1 LESISKDIQKHLI
14 FAWRNAIEA
23 SKDLKKA
30 TSMPHTFHA
39 SPEGS
44 FFLTLEGINAVR
56 QIILDSKKV
65 PDVASKFSDEYLE
78 RIIMASIAKLLS
90 CVEEKIC
97 LEAQKQAEEI
107 LRVLASPA
115 VEWTLIVPIVNLEL
129 EMDELQIGKVRL
141 HRFKTDEEKELY
153 EKITKIYRKLQQKSS
168 VLPKDIPEGL
178 ITDLQETVKKN
189 FIGRVCAEVTTQ
201 AVDSKRAEDIG
212 MQLLHLVL
220 DTLCFYRFNRN
231 FRDVLFAKNRFDIQ
245 GNLLQDTQSLILFA
259 ETEISFPK
267 KLTGFVAP
275 FTITMSALRDIR
287 TDGFDVVSDILKK
300 DEQNWTEFEKDLITS
315 IRFIA
320 ISAQDEQIA
329 NAFVN
334 SVISL
339 EALLLDEHESIIDNL
354 AERIAFIIGK
364 NASERNQYFDEMRR
378 LYKIRCN
385 VVHSGNTDIKYS
397 DLSLLRRFINYR
409 CVVNLLNSYRSLKI
423 SSIKDLIKWIRDQ
436 KFS

>member
-1 LESISKDIQKHLI
+1 MESIAKDVQKRLI

-23 SKDLKKA
+23 SKDIKKA
-30 TSMPHTFHA
+30 TSMPHTFYA
-39 SPEGS
+39 SSEGS
-44 FFLTLEGINAVR
+44 FFLTLEGIGAVR

-65 PDVASKFSDEYLE
+65 PDVATKFSDEYLE
-78 RIIMASIAKLLS
+78 GIIMSSIAKLLS

-97 LEAQKQAEEI
+97 LEAQKQTEEI

-129 EMDELQIGKVRL
+129 EMDELHIGKVRL
-141 HRFKTDEEKELY
+141 HRFEADDEKELHG
-153 EKITKIYRKLQQKSS
+153 KITKIYRTLQEKYGR
-168 VLPKDIPEGL
+168 LPKDIPHDL
-178 ITDLQETVKKN
+178 TSDLQGTVEKN
-189 FIGRVCAEVTTQ
+189 FIGRVCAEVTTS
-201 AVDSKRAEDIG
+201 AVDSTRAQDVG
-212 MQLLHLVL
+212 MQLLQLTL

-231 FRDVLFAKNRFDIQ
+231 FRDALFAKDRFDIQ
-245 GNLLQDTQSLILFA
+245 GYLHRDIQSLILFA
-259 ETEISFPK
+259 ETHISFPK

-275 FTITMSALRDIR
+275 FTITRSALSDIK

-300 DEQNWTEFEKDLITS
+300 DEQTWTDFEKDLITS

-320 ISAQDEQIA
+320 ISTHDEHIA

-339 EALLLDEHESIIDNL
+339 EALLLDEHESVIDNL
-354 AERIAFIIGK
+354 AERVAFIIGK
-364 NASERNQYFDEMRR
+364 NASERNLYFDEMKR

-385 VVHSGNTDIKYS
+385 VVHSGNTDMRYS
-397 DLSLLRRFINYR
+397 DLSLLRRSINYR